1 MQNQYKK
8 KKKKV
13 YKLVKWSASYQ
24 NLLLLIPKPCSC
36 EMYTFSINQYFSVN
50 VYIVL
55 VFHVTINQYY
65 YDTD

>member
-24 NLLLLIPKPCSC
+24 NLLLLIPNL
-36 EMYTFSINQYFSVN
+36 FLWN
-50 VYIVL
+50 VYFL
-55 VFHVTINQYY
+55 N
-65 YDTD
+65 